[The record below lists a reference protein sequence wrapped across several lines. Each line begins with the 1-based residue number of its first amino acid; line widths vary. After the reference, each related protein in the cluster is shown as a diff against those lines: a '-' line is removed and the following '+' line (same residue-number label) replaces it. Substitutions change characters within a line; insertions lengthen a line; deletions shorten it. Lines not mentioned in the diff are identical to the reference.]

1 MFSRVVHRRR
11 NNNRNKEK
19 EEMNPIQQWQDLFRD
34 NSDPDNIEKGIIRFS
49 RELFPSAIDELLGV
63 AECHK
68 HIYQECLSNYSAQY
82 KFPTERQLQLVVF
95 RGAAKSTIANLIFA
109 TYIICFNGNEIIL
122 PNNERALVNEDLII
136 IASETNNFAVN
147 WVSRIRMELAVNPMI
162 KKVFGTMK
170 PKAIR
175 DDNGMW
181 RLNIFLAQ
189 KQQGNNP
196 LYAGKNVHLLGL
208 GVGQQTRGVNVGG
221 RPTLIIADD
230 LYSAKSVVTPEARE
244 KTRYWFNNELKNTL
258 NPQRGKIVSIG
269 TVVHEDTIIV
279 DNMNSRFWRTVEYP
293 LMSVEKFNEILNN
306 HCKINRD
313 KRTCQI
319 PNSGECEELE
329 KQGYVT
335 AWKQQYPLE
344 YVLQKFAETIEN
356 PSEKSES
363 GFWQEFF
370 HQTIAETDKAIRQE
384 QIIVVDFPIKQVGRM
399 TYVQVEN
406 YEGKLEWRNLNTA
419 VAIDSATS
427 DQLGA
432 ANTAIVWAG
441 IDYLSNVYVLDSR
454 SGKFGVYDYTDEN
467 GTLKVGTINELFRM
481 IGDHYTKIYIE
492 VYNLGAEITR
502 QLRVYQKTHGKKNT
516 VIPLSQTDNK
526 EERIIQ
532 TLSPYYQS
540 KSIYHRPGQSQLIHQ
555 LEYLGKTKLKDE
567 ADALEMAVRNLLKPV
582 KNLSIQQE
590 AKAKPV
596 NLLAPLLKP
605 AKEQYAYKDD
615 WLLL

>member
-1 MFSRVVHRRR
+1 
-11 NNNRNKEK
+11 
-19 EEMNPIQQWQDLFRD
+19 MNPIQQWQDLFRD
-34 NSDPDNIEKGIIRFS
+34 NSDPENIEKGIIRFS
-49 RELFPSAIDELLGV
+49 RELFPSAIDELLGI

-68 HIYQECLSNYSAQY
+68 HIYQECLSNYSAKF

-122 PNNERALVNEDLII
+122 PNDERALVNEDLII

-258 NPQRGKIVSIG
+258 NPQKGKIVSIG

-279 DNMNSRFWRTVEYP
+279 DNINSRFWRTVQYP

-313 KRTCQI
+313 RRTCQI
-319 PNSGECEELE
+319 PNSGECEKLE
-329 KQGYVT
+329 QQGYVT

-384 QIIVVDFPIKQVGRM
+384 QIIVVDFPIKQVGRT

-419 VAIDSATS
+419 IAIDSATS

-432 ANTAIVWAG
+432 ANTAILWAG

-454 SGKFGVYDYTDEN
+454 SGKYGVYDYTDEQ
-467 GTLKVGTINELFRM
+467 GTLKVGVIDELFRI
-481 IGDHYTKIYIE
+481 IGNHYTKIYIE

-502 QLRVYQKTHGKKNT
+502 QLRVYQKKYGKHNT

-540 KSIYHRPGQSQLIHQ
+540 KSIIHRPGQSQLIHQ

-567 ADALEMAVRNLLKPV
+567 ADALEMAVRNLLKPF

-590 AKAKPV
+590 VKSKPV